1 MAYRLRYDRR
11 FMRLLEALPG
21 DVRSIARQ
29 RVKALA
35 IEPYSPGAKELD
47 EHPGYYRLWLPRGCR
62 LVYEVR
68 EDEQIVD
75 LLYVGPK
82 SPDLYEK
89 LGLDRPRRTL

>member
-1 MAYRLRYDRR
+1 MGYRLRYDRR

-21 DVRSIARQ
+21 DVRSIARRQ
-29 RVKALA
+29 VKALA
-35 IEPYSPGAKELD
+35 NEPYPPGAKELD
-47 EHPGYYRLWLPRGCR
+47 EHPGYYRLWLPRGIR

-82 SPDLYEK
+82 SADLYEK
-89 LGLDRPRRTL
+89 LRLGRQ